1 MNGLDAAPRT
11 ETVDAYS
18 TAAGVQSVRGQA
30 RGAASPSG
38 RDFRTGFQITG
49 CGYFG
54 QQSPKPSRSHRG
66 VTTTTFPDYSF
77 PNRGN
82 RVRPSSEREE
92 LPAHLRWLAVP
103 VHGQSFATFDEAD

>member
-1 MNGLDAAPRT
+1 MHADLIVPDLSTPVMNGLDAAPRT

-18 TAAGVQSVRGQA
+18 TAADVQRVRGQA

-54 QQSPKPSRSHRG
+54 QQSPKPS
-66 VTTTTFPDYSF
+66 
-77 PNRGN
+77 
-82 RVRPSSEREE
+82 
-92 LPAHLRWLAVP
+92 
-103 VHGQSFATFDEAD
+103 